1 MHPTSR
7 HATLAAA
14 MLFWPS
20 FGTLTGS
27 AQQGT
32 DPLMKHLAGRL
43 TTIDRQKPIL
53 IAVTPGAA
61 TGQAK
66 ELKIVGGPA
75 MMKDVRVERLE
86 VHALDFVYDAAK
98 LVKESD
104 LAVKSVGK
112 FYMNAEVSAA
122 ALTDRVNA
130 GKNTKELSATVS
142 FVDGKAVIRGNFK
155 YSFIKGN
162 FEALLTP
169 SIRNDNQIVFS
180 IDKLKVLGLPAPKLA
195 RKKLQEKMAPLDM
208 GDLVG
213 APRIDDLRIE
223 GDRMKVTGGKPF

>member
-1 MHPTSR
+1 MHPSSR
-7 HATLAAA
+7 HGMLAAGT
-14 MLFWPS
+14 LLLTS
-20 FGTLTGS
+20 FGALIGS

-32 DPLMKHLAGRL
+32 DPLMKHLTGRL
-43 TTIDRQKPIL
+43 TTIDKQKPVL
-53 IAVTPGAA
+53 IAVTPGGGA
-61 TGQAK
+61 GQAK
-66 ELKIVGGPA
+66 ELKIAGGPA
-75 MMKDVRVERLE
+75 MMKDVRVERLD

-98 LVKESD
+98 LTKESD

-112 FYMNAEVSAA
+112 FYMHAEVSAA
-122 ALTDRVNA
+122 ALTDRVTA

-142 FVDGKAVIRGNFK
+142 FDDGKAIIRGNFK
-155 YSFIKGN
+155 YSFIRGN

-169 SIRNDNQIVFS
+169 SIRKNNQIVFS
-180 IDKLKVLGLPAPKLA
+180 IDKLKVLSIPAPKLA
-195 RKKLQEKMAPLDM
+195 RRKLQEKMTPLDM